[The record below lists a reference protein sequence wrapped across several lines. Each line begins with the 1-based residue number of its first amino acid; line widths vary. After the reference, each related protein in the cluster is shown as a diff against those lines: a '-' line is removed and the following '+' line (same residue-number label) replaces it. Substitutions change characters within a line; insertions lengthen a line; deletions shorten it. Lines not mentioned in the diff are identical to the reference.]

1 MGCDIISQAED
12 TVYHGHAASGTLQNM
27 SVFYKLAVIL
37 SFGEKKYCES
47 ANKIIKKIAV
57 MIIALTLAASSVAL
71 DPKNIA
77 SAAAWGTPY
86 EKADTI
92 ISGETYVFFANIS
105 NNLSQSDPADRRC
118 HQHQWYKQ
126 NL

>member
-1 MGCDIISQAED
+1 
-12 TVYHGHAASGTLQNM
+12 
-27 SVFYKLAVIL
+27 
-37 SFGEKKYCES
+37 
-47 ANKIIKKIAV
+47 

-105 NNLSQSDPADRRC
+105 NNLSQSGPADR
-118 HQHQWYKQ
+118 
-126 NL
+126 LLSPASVV